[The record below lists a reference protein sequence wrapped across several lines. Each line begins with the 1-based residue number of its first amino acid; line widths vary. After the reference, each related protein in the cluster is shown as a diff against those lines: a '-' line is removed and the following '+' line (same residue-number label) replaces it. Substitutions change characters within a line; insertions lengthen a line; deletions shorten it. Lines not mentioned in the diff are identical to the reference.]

1 MSMIKLREVGFTRT
15 IDTGDACWKPVQ
27 PLMDRKASPPARVP
41 IGDGRRRSAAFA
53 AVEERMI
60 ATT

>member
-1 MSMIKLREVGFTRT
+1 M
-15 IDTGDACWKPVQ
+15 Q